1 MKNILGQIKT
11 MTLNKKLSI
20 SLLAASVAMISANA
34 SAGAWVPE
42 KGNGY
47 IKLGYADFT
56 STGFR
61 GNNPNF
67 ESFDGENT
75 SLYVEH
81 GLGNKFAVF
90 GSLLYQSYEQSD
102 TELGLTSASGF
113 GDAEIGVRYNWV
125 DEPFVLSTSLLLKTP
140 FLYDEDDGLG
150 NDQEDYEFK
159 VLLGKGLNKY
169 GYVGAEIGYR
179 LRSGEPSDEY
189 RYLFEYGFNLN
200 KNVYLRAKLDGILSA
215 DNSDSLETLNE
226 DNLSNPLEFDSGKVE
241 LATGWNFDKNS
252 SLKGYG
258 LEFTYTREIY
268 GSNILEGNT
277 FQLGITKVY

>member
-1 MKNILGQIKT
+1 MPVN
-11 MTLNKKLSI
+11 
-20 SLLAASVAMISANA
+20 
-34 SAGAWVPE
+34 
-42 KGNGY
+42 
-47 IKLGYADFT
+47 
-56 STGFR
+56 
-61 GNNPNF
+61 
-67 ESFDGENT
+67 
-75 SLYVEH
+75 
-81 GLGNKFAVF
+81 
-90 GSLLYQSYEQSD
+90 QSS
-102 TELGLTSASGF
+102 
-113 GDAEIGVRYNWV
+113 
-125 DEPFVLSTSLLLKTP
+125 
-140 FLYDEDDGLG
+140 
-150 NDQEDYEFK
+150 
-159 VLLGKGLNKY
+159 
-169 GYVGAEIGYR
+169 AEIGYR

-215 DNSDSLETLNE
+215 DNSDSPDTLNE